1 MLQALEQIFL
11 NQVMDDKTEKIE
23 EQEGIAGS
31 IKELKKKADEVG
43 KEETELKSSR
53 SELYIYPCTQY
64 IITLQWNFKV
74 VIVEH

>member
-53 SELYIYPCTQY
+53 S
-64 IITLQWNFKV
+64 
-74 VIVEH
+74 

>member
-1 MLQALEQIFL
+1 
-11 NQVMDDKTEKIE
+11 MDDKTEKIE

-53 SELYIYPCTQY
+53 SELHIYPYTQSVY
-64 IITLQWNFKV
+64 HINSTNFKV